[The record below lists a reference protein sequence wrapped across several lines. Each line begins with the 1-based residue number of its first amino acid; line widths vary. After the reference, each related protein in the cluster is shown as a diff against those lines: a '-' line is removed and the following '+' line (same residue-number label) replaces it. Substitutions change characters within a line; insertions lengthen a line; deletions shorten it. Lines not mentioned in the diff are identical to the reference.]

1 MPSLRTANDPIDD
14 TGLLNALAGIIP
26 PGTQF
31 ALDGGSVLV
40 NTWDPVEQGTT
51 TYPVI
56 VLETGDQT
64 TRHAGWRTWQDTLLV
79 KMCYV
84 DRWDTQT
91 ATMSQMRARIKADLQ
106 LIKSN
111 IQDNSN
117 VIINGTPHNVNL
129 RRIIITGYG
138 ARAERN
144 SPYYVVSCYT
154 SLEFHMPL
162 YLSAR

>member
-1 MPSLRTANDPIDD
+1 MPLRTANDPIDD
-14 TGLLNALAGIIP
+14 TGLLTALAAILT

-31 ALDGGSVLV
+31 EADGGTVLV
-40 NTWDPVEQGTT
+40 NSWDEVEKGTVI
-51 TYPVI
+51 YPVI
-56 VLETGDQT
+56 VLEDGDQT

-91 ATMSQMRARIKADLQ
+91 ATMSQIRARIKADLQ

-117 VIINGTPHNVNL
+117 LIVSGTPHNVNL

-138 ARAERN
+138 SRAERN
-144 SPYYVVSCYT
+144 TPYQVVSCYT

-162 YLSAR
+162 YVSAR

>member
-1 MPSLRTANDPIDD
+1 MPLRAANDPIDD
-14 TGLLNALAGIIP
+14 TGLLTALASILT

-31 ALDGGSVLV
+31 EADGGTVLI

-56 VLETGDQT
+56 VLEDGDQT
-64 TRHAGWRTWQDTLLV
+64 TRHAAWRTWQDTLLV

-91 ATMSQMRARIKADLQ
+91 NTMSVIRAQIKADLQ
-106 LIKSN
+106 RIKSN

-117 VIINGTPHNVNL
+117 LVVSGTPNNVNL
-129 RRIIITGYG
+129 RRMVISGYG
-138 ARAERN
+138 ARSERN
-144 SPYYVVSCYT
+144 SPYQVISCYT

-162 YLSAR
+162 YISAR